1 MTVSANSKSVFH
13 PSTEPSDVEKRD
25 ETNDVAKEIWTA
37 LLCANIHQQAYKL
50 GLGEQETAP
59 SEASGRGSDGKLT
72 FNAPEFDTL
81 DVAQAVNETV
91 EGAGSSSKAE
101 NHISFEMEAGR
112 LGTIQ
117 LRVVRQGAAVSV
129 LVGVIDPIQR
139 ALVELEIGSLT
150 QALRNAGLNVGS
162 VRVMHPEAVGIAFA
176 QGRRGVPLQTTDT
189 AVSAY
194 RGSRSRPHTEDEEGL
209 NLVG

>member
-1 MTVSANSKSVFH
+1 MLTAKGASAAAEGTDHAKSQAQASPSRAARGRRKLLGVLPPGGMNHDGQCELQIGVSPFCGAF
-13 PSTEPSDVEKRD
+13 DAEKRD

-59 SEASGRGSDGKLT
+59 SEALGRGSDGKLT

-117 LRVVRQGAAVSV
+117 LRVVRQGTAVSV
-129 LVGVIDPIQR
+129 LVGVIDPMD
-139 ALVELEIGSLT
+139 
-150 QALRNAGLNVGS
+150 S
-162 VRVMHPEAVGIAFA
+162 VRWWSS
-176 QGRRGVPLQTTDT
+176 RLGV
-189 AVSAY
+189 
-194 RGSRSRPHTEDEEGL
+194 
-209 NLVG
+209 